1 MRLATRITLTTNG
14 RQADRHFIC
23 VRPPGDVSG
32 TVPIVRLG
40 KKAGEVM
47 VAIVDRAPSLTGT
60 SGITAAESNDS
71 DTEVLDAHLR
81 EALAFEAPY
90 VLDRMLSDRVVET
103 RAQAQELFTEVK
115 KYLVLSE
122 LSHDM
127 VIGMYSEM
135 VDAAWH
141 AFILFT
147 SQYADYGHRY
157 FGHYLSH
164 APTVHSGPGYD
175 GQFGAAAEKRRPG
188 ISRPRRRTRK
198 KSTFTDFRER
208 YEALFGQPLPDVWH
222 DICFITVNRR
232 MLVDDRAG
240 RLTLARSDGYVAL
253 CRTDGTAVLSVND
266 MACAALQFI
275 IATGAFYVRELP
287 GGLTDDEKIGLA
299 QALVRSG
306 ALKVAP

>member
-1 MRLATRITLTTNG
+1 MRI
-14 RQADRHFIC
+14 
-23 VRPPGDVSG
+23 SG
-32 TVPIVRLG
+32 LG

-47 VAIVDRAPSLTGT
+47 VTIADSAPPPTAT
-60 SGITAAESNDS
+60 SGITPTGNDDS
-71 DTEVLDAHLR
+71 GTKVLDGQLR

-90 VLDRMLSDRVVET
+90 VLDRLLSDRVVET
-103 RAQAQELFTEVK
+103 RAQAEELFTEVK
-115 KYLVLSE
+115 KYLVLCE

-127 VIGMYSEM
+127 AIGMYSEM

-141 AFILFT
+141 TFILFT
-147 SQYADYGHRY
+147 DQYADYGRRF
-157 FGHYLSH
+157 FGHYLNH
-164 APTVHSGPGYD
+164 TPTIHSDPGHNRK
-175 GQFGAAAEKRRPG
+175 GATAAKIRLPAIPVNG
-188 ISRPRRRTRK
+188 MGPRR

-222 DICFITVNRR
+222 DVCFITVNRR
-232 MLVDDRAG
+232 MLVDDRRG

-253 CRTDGTAVLSVND
+253 YRDDGAAVLSVND

-275 IATGAFYVRELP
+275 IAAGVFYVRELP
-287 GGLTDDEKIGLA
+287 GGLTDDEKVGLA

>member
-1 MRLATRITLTTNG
+1 
-14 RQADRHFIC
+14 
-23 VRPPGDVSG
+23 
-32 TVPIVRLG
+32 
-40 KKAGEVM
+40 M
-47 VAIVDRAPSLTGT
+47 VAISDNAPSLTDT
-60 SGITAAESNDS
+60 SGITPAESNDS
-71 DTEVLDAHLR
+71 DAEVLDAHLR

-90 VLDRMLSDRVVET
+90 VLDRLLSDRVVET
-103 RAQAQELFTEVK
+103 RAQAEELFTEVK
-115 KYLVLSE
+115 KYLVLCE

-147 SQYADYGHRY
+147 DQYADYGRRFFGRY
-157 FGHYLSH
+157 PSHTPTIHSDPGHNGKR
-164 APTVHSGPGYD
+164 ATEVKDRPPAIPVNGRGPG
-175 GQFGAAAEKRRPG
+175 R
-188 ISRPRRRTRK
+188 

-222 DICFITVNRR
+222 DIGFITVNRR

-253 CRTDGTAVLSVND
+253 CRTDSTAVLSVND
-266 MACAALQFI
+266 MAGAALQFI
-275 IATGAFYVRELP
+275 VAAGAFYVRELP

-306 ALKVAP
+306 VLKVAP

>member
-1 MRLATRITLTTNG
+1 M
-14 RQADRHFIC
+14 
-23 VRPPGDVSG
+23 
-32 TVPIVRLG
+32 
-40 KKAGEVM
+40 M
-47 VAIVDRAPSLTGT
+47 VAIANGANSAPSAADT
-60 SGITAAESNDS
+60 SGITPADGNDS
-71 DTEVLDAHLR
+71 GPRVLDDNLR
-81 EALAFEAPY
+81 EALTFDAPY
-90 VLDRMLSDRVVET
+90 VLDRLLSDRVVET
-103 RAQAQELFTEVK
+103 RAQAEELFTEVK

-164 APTVHSGPGYD
+164 APTIHSGSGYD
-175 GQFGAAAEKRRPG
+175 GQFGAAVEKRRPG
-188 ISRPRRRTRK
+188 ISRPRRRARK

-208 YEALFGQPLPDVWH
+208 YETLFGQPLPYVWH
-222 DICFITVNRR
+222 DIGFITVNRR

-240 RLTLARSDGYVAL
+240 PLTLALGDGQVSL
-253 CRTDGTAVLSVND
+253 FRTNGTAVLSVND
-266 MACAALQFI
+266 IATAALQFI
-275 IATGAFYVRELP
+275 IAKGAFYVRELP

>member
-1 MRLATRITLTTNG
+1 MVTI
-14 RQADRHFIC
+14 AD
-23 VRPPGDVSG
+23 S
-32 TVPIVRLG
+32 T
-40 KKAGEVM
+40 
-47 VAIVDRAPSLTGT
+47 PSPTAT
-60 SGITAAESNDS
+60 SGITPAESNDS
-71 DTEVLDAHLR
+71 DARVLDAHLR
-81 EALAFEAPY
+81 EALAFEAPN
-90 VLDRMLSDRVVET
+90 VLDRLLSDRVVET
-103 RAQAQELFTEVK
+103 RAQAEKLFTEVK
-115 KYLVLSE
+115 KYLVLCE
-122 LSHDM
+122 LSHDR

-141 AFILFT
+141 TFILFT
-147 SQYADYGHRY
+147 DQYADYGRRF
-157 FGHYLSH
+157 FGRYLSH
-164 APTVHSGPGYD
+164 APTHYGPGHH
-175 GQFGAAAEKRRPG
+175 GKRRTAVKN
-188 ISRPRRRTRK
+188 RPPAIPVNGRGPRW

-222 DICFITVNRR
+222 DVCFITVNRR
-232 MLVDDRAG
+232 MLVDDRRG

-275 IATGAFYVRELP
+275 IAAGAFYVRELP